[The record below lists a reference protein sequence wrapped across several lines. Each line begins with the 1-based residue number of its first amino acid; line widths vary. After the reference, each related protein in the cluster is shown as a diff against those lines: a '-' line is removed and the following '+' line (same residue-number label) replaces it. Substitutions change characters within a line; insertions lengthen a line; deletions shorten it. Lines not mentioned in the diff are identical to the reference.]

1 MNDTEKPT
9 ASMNAREALDAGRI
23 TQKQYSWLMSISRD
37 WDRALTEPWNR
48 SEWADGDTEAV
59 R

>member
-1 MNDTEKPT
+1 MSAPPNPT
-9 ASMNAREALDAGRI
+9 ANMTPKEALDAGRI

-48 SEWADGDTEAV
+48 SEWADGDTEAG